1 MKTAFALGVLAVCLV
16 PSIALVQADV
26 QRPAPPPVCVNTI
39 VHEPLFIYEVLG
51 SSLIGPFDSTLTVY
65 ADGTLKL
72 ADAYAIDRGQCV
84 RTQTTPRIVNGLQQ
98 ALFDAGGFALCDDT
112 QIVTD
117 VPLHTLTL
125 LNAAEN
131 PTVHTFS
138 YWVGDGDYAAVDA
151 LLANFVAEQ
160 FPANY

>member
-1 MKTAFALGVLAVCLV
+1 MKTALALGVLAICLV
-16 PSIALVQADV
+16 PAITLVQADV
-26 QRPAPPPVCVNTI
+26 QRPAPPPVCPNVI

-72 ADAYAIDRGQCV
+72 ADAYAVGSGQCV
-84 RTQTTPRIVNGLQQ
+84 RAQTTPRIAHGLQQ
-98 ALFDAGGFALCDDT
+98 ALFDVGGFALCDDT

-125 LNAAEN
+125 LNGVEN
-131 PTVHTFS
+131 PTAHTFS
-138 YWVGDGDYAAVDA
+138 YWVGDGDYATVDA
-151 LLANFVAEQ
+151 LLANFIAEQ